1 VWWIRVN
8 ERKRK
13 ERFSRDTKR
22 RKIHDARVL
31 DFNVAPA
38 SAVAAQFRAAPV
50 AALASPRLAFS

>member
-1 VWWIRVN
+1 M
-8 ERKRK
+8 
-13 ERFSRDTKR
+13 KR
-22 RKIHDARVL
+22 RKIYDARVL